1 MNNSTIEMGTTRNS
15 NIELLRLILMF
26 MIIIHHSIVHG
37 LGFSGLGSVEPMYKL
52 LNNTELLITTIIN
65 CLCICAVNCFILISG
80 YFGIR
85 TNLRKFLTLTF
96 TIIFYTLIFDSCFL
110 MTEGKYRSALASL
123 LIFSHSNYW
132 FVKCY
137 LYLMAFAPVLN
148 MMFEK
153 LSKQY
158 IYFIITVM
166 LFISCYLGFF
176 WNNELNKTGYSF
188 FQFIMIYCIGR
199 SLKFYNLR
207 ITRFKTI
214 LLYTLPGI
222 LTGFAMYYFWSV
234 GNKEAA
240 IKMTYYNNPLIII
253 SAIGLFLLFST
264 IRINSKLINR
274 MALSTFAIY
283 LVQSSLWCW
292 SFFYKEINIGYSRSV
307 TEATGIYTMG
317 GGGLIICALSIA
329 VIMFSIIIDQIQKP
343 LNNYF
348 INICIRH
355 FEKLKHNN
363 QLQGDNTIK

>member
-188 FQFIMIYCIGR
+188 FQFIMIPIG
-199 SLKFYNLR
+199 
-207 ITRFKTI
+207 
-214 LLYTLPGI
+214 GI
-222 LTGFAMYYFWSV
+222 
-234 GNKEAA
+234 
-240 IKMTYYNNPLIII
+240 
-253 SAIGLFLLFST
+253 
-264 IRINSKLINR
+264 KL
-274 MALSTFAIY
+274 
-283 LVQSSLWCW
+283 
-292 SFFYKEINIGYSRSV
+292 
-307 TEATGIYTMG
+307 
-317 GGGLIICALSIA
+317 
-329 VIMFSIIIDQIQKP
+329 
-343 LNNYF
+343 
-348 INICIRH
+348 
-355 FEKLKHNN
+355 
-363 QLQGDNTIK
+363 